1 MTCTFS
7 TSQLPKVV
15 RDYQFLTLL
24 TSKCASRH
32 NGVHFFDIL
41 TSKSSPRMVCFVHFG
56 CRAKLLFKAALQSC
70 SLKLLPKVAPRCCS
84 PILLPKVT
92 PKAVLQNCCPKAAT
106 LQTCSPKY
114 LPKAILQSGSRKLLP
129 KVASQSC
136 GSSKLPCQA
145 APRSCSPG
153 LLPKAVPQRCSPKL
167 CPKLFSKAGAPKL
180 RKAAS
185 QNCCRKLLPKIA
197 LQSYSPYVLPK
208 APFFFK
214 AAVQSCSL
222 KLLPKAVPRRYSPKL
237 RPRLFSKV
245 VTPKLRFG
253 KPVYRNVS
261 PKPFCKTAP
270 ESCASKLLLKA
281 AVQKHCPK
289 AATLQTYMPKRLPK
303 AILQNGFPACHNCY
317 SKLLPETYD
326 SLNLYPKLKCL
337 PKTIL
342 QSDFRKPLP
351 KITIESCSPKWF
363 IYRQIIILVVIN

>member
-1 MTCTFS
+1 MCFLPQRRALFRHRNFQTWSDNGVFCTFWLGNVLRATTACTFS

-15 RDYQFLTLL
+15 REWCVLY
-24 TSKCASRH
+24 
-32 NGVHFFDIL
+32 IL
-41 TSKSSPRMVCFVHFG
+41 
-56 CRAKLLFKAALQSC
+56 AAVQSC
-70 SLKLLPKVAPRCCS
+70 SSKLLPKAAPRCCS
-84 PILLPKVT
+84 PILLPKVA

-106 LQTCSPKY
+106 LQTCSPKC

-145 APRSCSPG
+145 APQSCSPG

-167 CPKLFSKAGAPKL
+167 CPKLFSKAGVPKL

-208 APFFFK
+208 ARFFSKLPCK
-214 AAVQSCSL
+214 AAPQSCSL

-303 AILQNGFPACHNCY
+303 AILQNGFPACQNCCP
-317 SKLLPETYD
+317 KLLPAR
-326 SLNLYPKLKCL
+326 NLR
-337 PKTIL
+337 
-342 QSDFRKPLP
+342 FFKPIP
-351 KITIESCSPKWF
+351 
-363 IYRQIIILVVIN
+363 